1 MTAAYTLSSTT
12 STVSVNVPA
21 KCALFP
27 FDTQRQ
33 KVQST
38 SLKSTWFH
46 VSFTVDYNQSTQRAE
61 VWLEVSDLEYIPCE
75 RWQARRAYIT
85 ALVTLLHAAGLT
97 RPQSFSTWTGPL
109 DAQQL
114 AHLLEQAATLHAQA
128 HG

>member
-1 MTAAYTLSSTT
+1 MMATYTLSSTT
-12 STVSVNVPA
+12 SMVSVNVPA
-21 KCALFP
+21 ECALFP
-27 FDTQRQ
+27 FDTQHQ

-38 SLKSTWFH
+38 SLKSPWFH
-46 VSFTVDYNQSTQRAE
+46 LNFAVDYNQSTQLAE
-61 VWLEVSDLEYIPCE
+61 VWVESSDLEYIPRE

-97 RPQSFSTWTGPL
+97 RSQSFSTWTGPL

-114 AHLLEQAATLHAQA
+114 DHLLEQAATLHAQA